1 MASSNMLTFDYEEA
15 LPRLHVLADTVSH
28 KIILSTIEE
37 SRTAQQIAQENE
49 LPLSSTYKK
58 IKRLQAMDILCV
70 ERIRLD
76 DSGKRVLYYKSRV
89 KSVEFS
95 LRKAGLL
102 LQLERNEKAC
112 KCSNTRSAM
121 TLEN

>member
-1 MASSNMLTFDYEEA
+1 MASNVLTFDYEEA
-15 LPRLHVLADTVSH
+15 LPRLQVLADIVSH

-37 SRTAQQIAQENE
+37 AKTAQQIASENE

-58 IKRLQAMDILCV
+58 IKRLQSLDILCV
-70 ERIRLD
+70 ERISLD
-76 DSGKRVLYYKSRV
+76 DTGKRVLYYKSRV

-95 LRKAGLL
+95 LRKVGSV

-112 KCSNTRSAM
+112 KCSNLHSELTIK
-121 TLEN
+121 N

>member
-1 MASSNMLTFDYEEA
+1 MASNVLTFDYEEA
-15 LPRLHVLADTVSH
+15 LPRLQVLSDIVSH

-37 SRTAQQIAQENE
+37 AKTAQEIASENE

-58 IKRLQAMDILCV
+58 IKRLQTMDILCV
-70 ERIRLD
+70 ERISLD
-76 DSGKRVLYYKSRV
+76 DTGKRVLYYKSRV

-95 LRKAGLL
+95 LRKVGSL

-112 KCSNTRSAM
+112 KCSNHRSRL
-121 TLEN
+121 TIEN

>member
-1 MASSNMLTFDYEEA
+1 MSSNTLTFDYEEA
-15 LPRLHVLADTVSH
+15 LPRLHVLADVVSH

-37 SRTAQQIAQENE
+37 AKTAQQIALENE

-58 IKRLQAMDILCV
+58 IKRLQSMDILCV
-70 ERIRLD
+70 ERISLD
-76 DSGKRVLYYKSRV
+76 DTGKRVLYYKSRV

-95 LRKAGLL
+95 LRKVGSL

-112 KCSNTRSAM
+112 KCNNPRSK
-121 TLEN
+121 LVEN

>member
-1 MASSNMLTFDYEEA
+1 MASNVLTFDYEEA
-15 LPRLHVLADTVSH
+15 LPRLQVLADMISH

-37 SRTAQQIAQENE
+37 ARTAQEIALENE

-58 IKRLQAMDILCV
+58 IKRLQSMDILCI
-70 ERIRLD
+70 ERISLD
-76 DSGKRVLYYKSRV
+76 DTGKRVLYYKSRI

-95 LRKAGLL
+95 LRKVGSL

-112 KCSNTRSAM
+112 KCSNPLSKLAI
-121 TLEN
+121 EN

>member
-1 MASSNMLTFDYEEA
+1 MASNVLTFDYEEA
-15 LPRLHVLADTVSH
+15 LPRLQVLADIVSH

-37 SRTAQQIAQENE
+37 AKTAQQIASENE

-58 IKRLQAMDILCV
+58 IKRLQSLDILCV
-70 ERIRLD
+70 ERISLD
-76 DSGKRVLYYKSRV
+76 DTGKRVLYYKSRV

-95 LRKAGLL
+95 LRKVGSV

-112 KCSNTRSAM
+112 KCSNLHSELTI
-121 TLEN
+121 

>member
-1 MASSNMLTFDYEEA
+1 MLSTDTLTYEYEEA
-15 LPRLHVLADTVSH
+15 LPRLQVLADMVSH

-37 SRTAQQIAQENE
+37 AKTAQQIAAQNE

-58 IKRLQAMDILCV
+58 IKRLQTMDILCV
-70 ERIRLD
+70 ERISLD
-76 DSGKRVLYYKSRV
+76 DNGKRVLYYKSRV

-95 LRKAGLL
+95 LRKVGSL

-112 KCSNTRSAM
+112 KCANARPE
-121 TLEN
+121 LI

>member
-1 MASSNMLTFDYEEA
+1 MASNVLTFDYEEA
-15 LPRLHVLADTVSH
+15 LPRLQVLAEVISH

-37 SRTAQQIAQENE
+37 ARTAQEIALENE

-58 IKRLQAMDILCV
+58 IKRLQSMDILCI
-70 ERIRLD
+70 ERISLD
-76 DSGKRVLYYKSRV
+76 DTGKRVLYYKSRI

-95 LRKAGLL
+95 LRKVGSL

-112 KCSNTRSAM
+112 KCSNPRSKLAI
-121 TLEN
+121 EN

>member
-1 MASSNMLTFDYEEA
+1 MVASNMLTFDYEES
-15 LPRLHVLADTVSH
+15 LPRLQVLADIVSH

-37 SRTAQQIAQENE
+37 AKTAQQIAVENE

-70 ERIRLD
+70 ERINLD
-76 DSGKRVLYYKSRV
+76 EAGKRVLFYKSRV

-95 LRKAGLL
+95 LRKVGSL
-102 LQLERNEKAC
+102 LQLERNDNAC
-112 KCSNTRSAM
+112 KCGNPSSK
-121 TLEN
+121 LIEN

>member
-1 MASSNMLTFDYEEA
+1 MASNMLTFDYEEA
-15 LPRLHVLADTVSH
+15 LPRLQVLADIVSH
-28 KIILSTIEE
+28 KIILSIIEDAK
-37 SRTAQQIAQENE
+37 TAQQIAFENE

-70 ERIRLD
+70 ERISLD
-76 DSGKRVLYYKSRV
+76 DTGKRVLYYKSRV

-95 LRKAGLL
+95 LRKVGSL

-112 KCSNTRSAM
+112 KCSNPRSE
-121 TLEN
+121 LIEN

>member
-1 MASSNMLTFDYEEA
+1 MAANVLTFDYQEA
-15 LPRLHVLADTVSH
+15 LPRLQVLSDVVSH

-37 SRTAQQIAQENE
+37 AKTAHQIASENE

-58 IKRLQAMDILCV
+58 IKRLQSLDLVCV
-70 ERIRLD
+70 ERISLD

-95 LRKAGLL
+95 LKKVGSL
-102 LQLERNEKAC
+102 LQLERNDRPC
-112 KCSNTRSAM
+112 KCASPRSG
-121 TLEN
+121 LIDI

>member
-1 MASSNMLTFDYEEA
+1 MSTNVLTFEYEEA
-15 LPRLHVLADTVSH
+15 IPRLQVLADIVSH

-37 SRTAQQIAQENE
+37 GKTAQQIALENE

-70 ERIRLD
+70 ERISLD

-95 LRKAGLL
+95 LRKVGTL

-112 KCSNTRSAM
+112 KCSNPRSK
-121 TLEN
+121 LI

>member
-1 MASSNMLTFDYEEA
+1 MASNVLTFDYEEA
-15 LPRLHVLADTVSH
+15 LPRLQVLADIGSH

-37 SRTAQQIAQENE
+37 AKTTQQIALENE

-58 IKRLQAMDILCV
+58 IKKLQTMDILCV
-70 ERIRLD
+70 ERISLD
-76 DSGKRVLYYKSRV
+76 ETGKRVLYYKSRV

-95 LRKAGLL
+95 LRKVGSL

-112 KCSNTRSAM
+112 KCSNPRPNLTIE
-121 TLEN
+121 T

>member
-1 MASSNMLTFDYEEA
+1 MMTSNMLTFDYEEA
-15 LPRLHVLADTVSH
+15 LPRLQVLADIVSH

-37 SRTAQQIAQENE
+37 AKTAQQIALENE

-58 IKRLQAMDILCV
+58 IKKLQSMDILCV
-70 ERIRLD
+70 ERISLD
-76 DSGKRVLYYKSRV
+76 DTGKRVLYYKSRV

-95 LRKAGLL
+95 LRKVGSL

-112 KCSNTRSAM
+112 KYSNPRPNLTIE
-121 TLEN
+121 T

>member
-1 MASSNMLTFDYEEA
+1 MASNVFTLDYEEA
-15 LPRLHVLADTVSH
+15 LPRLQVLADTVSH

-37 SRTAQQIAQENE
+37 AKSAQQIASENE

-58 IKRLQAMDILCV
+58 IKRLQTMDILCV
-70 ERIRLD
+70 ERISLD
-76 DSGKRVLYYKSRV
+76 DTGKRVLYYKSKV

-95 LRKAGLL
+95 LRKVGSL

-112 KCSNTRSAM
+112 KCSDPHSRLTI
-121 TLEN
+121 EN